1 MDQKIALIVGPG
13 HAGLGEALA
22 TRFGHRGYTIA
33 LLGRKQ
39 APLDALVTTLAAEH
53 VNVFAVTADLG
64 NQSSLAAAIKS
75 VTSQGTLQVAIYT
88 ATMRTKNKPSSLDQ
102 DVLTESLISNLL
114 GAVTLTHLALPYV
127 KQAGDGVLLY
137 TGSIVAAKPGITDIE
152 QSIGKVGLRNYVL
165 ALNKE
170 LAGSGVFAGM
180 VTINTYIRK
189 GRPGHMDPMVIAKAF
204 EDLAVARN
212 KAEVAYH

>member
-1 MDQKIALIVGPG
+1 MSR
-13 HAGLGEALA
+13 GLG
-22 TRFGHRGYTIA
+22 
-33 LLGRKQ
+33 
-39 APLDALVTTLAAEH
+39 
-53 VNVFAVTADLG
+53 
-64 NQSSLAAAIKS
+64 
-75 VTSQGTLQVAIYT
+75 
-88 ATMRTKNKPSSLDQ
+88 
-102 DVLTESLISNLL
+102 DVYKRQLL

-152 QSIGKVGLRNYVL
+152 QSIGKVGLRNYVF

-212 KAEVAYH
+212 QAEVAYH